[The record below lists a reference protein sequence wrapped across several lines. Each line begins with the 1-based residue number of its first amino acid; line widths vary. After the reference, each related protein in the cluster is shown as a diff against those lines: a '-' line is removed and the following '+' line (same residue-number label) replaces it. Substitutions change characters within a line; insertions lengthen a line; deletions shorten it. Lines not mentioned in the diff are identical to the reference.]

1 MRAHPYRPR
10 AGSAVKPRPTA
21 GRVARLTRDLALR
34 LTLTVV
40 MVGTISCSVGE
51 SSGPLTLSFGHVGA
65 PGSLYAVTAEE
76 LARRVEVE
84 MGERMRLQVFG
95 SSQLGGDEV
104 MLQKLRLG
112 TLDMALPST
121 VMSSNVAVFGLFEL
135 PYLVRDREHM
145 RQIEAAVFWDRLAP
159 QAQQRGFEI
168 LAVWENGFRHVTSNV
183 RPVRTPDDL
192 RGIKLRT
199 PRGLWR
205 VKMFQA
211 YGANPSPMPM
221 AEVFVA
227 LQTGVMDG
235 QENPL
240 TQIHSQQ
247 FQEVQTY
254 LSLTGHV
261 YTPAYVTF
269 GAARWSALPADIR
282 QDLTRLARDMQT
294 FVHQT
299 AASLDAELLST
310 LRSDGM
316 QINDVDRQAFSAA
329 SRPIYEEFAAEVEHG
344 GELLD
349 AVSDAGAD

>member
-1 MRAHPYRPR
+1 MHRQSLDASAATVAWSRP
-10 AGSAVKPRPTA
+10 ASTPPA
-21 GRVARLTRDLALR
+21 VARGFALLAL
-34 LTLTVV
+34 VIAASV
-40 MVGTISCSVGE
+40 AIACSAGAP
-51 SSGPLTLSFGHVGA
+51 SGPLVLSFGHVGA
-65 PGSLYAVTAEE
+65 PGSLYALTAEE

-84 MGERMRLQVFG
+84 MGDRLRLQVFG

-112 TLDMALPST
+112 TLDLALPST
-121 VMSSNVAVFGLFEL
+121 VMSSNVAEFGLFEL
-135 PYLVRDREHM
+135 PYLVRDRDHM
-145 RQIEAAVFWDRLAP
+145 RRIETAVFWDRLAP
-159 QAQQRGFEI
+159 KAQGHGFEI

-261 YTPAYVTF
+261 YTPAFVTA
-269 GAARWSALPADIR
+269 GAGRWEALPADIR
-282 QDLTRLARDMQT
+282 QDLAGLARDMRT
-294 FVHQT
+294 FVHE
-299 AASLDAELLST
+299 AAARLDTELLAQ
-310 LRSDGM
+310 LRDDGM
-316 QINDVDRQAFSAA
+316 LVNDVDRDAFSAA
-329 SRPIYEEFAAEVEHG
+329 SQPIYSEFAAEVEG
-344 GELLD
+344 GDELLV
-349 AVSDAGAD
+349 AVLEVGAD

>member
-1 MRAHPYRPR
+1 MLAQRLALSL
-10 AGSAVKPRPTA
+10 ALAATTA
-21 GRVARLTRDLALR
+21 GA
-34 LTLTVV
+34 
-40 MVGTISCSVGE
+40 ISCSGDQP
-51 SSGPLTLSFGHVGA
+51 SGPLTLSFGHVGA
-65 PGSLYAVTAEE
+65 PGSLFALTAEE
-76 LARRVEVE
+76 LARRVEAEIGDRV
-84 MGERMRLQVFG
+84 RLQVFG

-104 MLQKLRLG
+104 MLQKLSLG

-121 VMSSNVAVFGLFEL
+121 VMSSNVAIFGLFEL

-159 QAQQRGFEI
+159 QAKQHGFDI

-211 YGANPSPMPM
+211 FGANPSPMPM

-240 TQIHSQQ
+240 TQIDSQQ

-261 YTPAYVTF
+261 YTPAYVTAVA
-269 GAARWSALPADIR
+269 GRWSALPADVR
-282 QDLTRLARDMQT
+282 TDVARISREMQP
-294 FVHQT
+294 FVHQ
-299 AASLDAELLST
+299 AAARLDAELLDK
-310 LRSDGM
+310 LRADGL
-316 QINDVDRQAFSAA
+316 QVNDIDRPAFSAA
-329 SRPIYEEFAAEVEHG
+329 SRPIYAEFAAEVEG
-344 GELLD
+344 GDELLG
-349 AVSDAGAD
+349 AVLEVGAD